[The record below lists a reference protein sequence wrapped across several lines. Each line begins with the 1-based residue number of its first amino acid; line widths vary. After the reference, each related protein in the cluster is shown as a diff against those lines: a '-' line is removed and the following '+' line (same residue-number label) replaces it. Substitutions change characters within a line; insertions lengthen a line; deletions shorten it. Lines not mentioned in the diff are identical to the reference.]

1 MQIIVFEDE
10 GFANLL
16 PLVYSRAVFNL
27 RVGFDNLLA
36 KIEAAF
42 GPVAGVRVRP
52 SIEPALRERFPRLFA
67 NASTGPAVAHAGGV
81 SSSSSG
87 SGDQL
92 WINGRLLV
100 RSRFDLPPGSVAL
113 RGETILAARFDGRGG
128 LDAISA
134 AVTGASATTLRRVD
148 LPESSARL
156 IDYPWQA
163 VLENPAEIERQFQSV
178 APIVLGRVYPGAHLL
193 NEDAI
198 HLGDGSVVKPCS
210 VLDAENGP
218 ICIGEKV
225 TISPNVTIT
234 GPCFIGDGST
244 IQSGAN
250 IRPGS
255 SIGPVC
261 KVGGEVEGS
270 TIHAYSNKQH
280 DGFLGHSYVGE
291 WVNLGADTVTSD
303 LKNTYGSVTVHV
315 NGRAVDS
322 GEMFVGA
329 IIGDH
334 SKTGIR
340 VALPTGCIIGYACNV
355 FVSAYAPKFV
365 PSFSWLT
372 DEGHAEHDVER
383 ALKVALKVVARR
395 KREYSAT
402 EQALFR
408 SIRTEANRHEHAA

>member
-1 MQIIVFEDE
+1 MQIIVFEDD

-16 PLVYSRAVFNL
+16 PLVYGRAVFNI

-36 KIEAAF
+36 KIESAF
-42 GPVAGVRVRP
+42 GPVAGVQVRP

-67 NASTGPAVAHAGGV
+67 GGQAG
-81 SSSSSG
+81 
-87 SGDQL
+87 GDQL
-92 WINGRLLV
+92 WVNGRLLV
-100 RSRFDLPPGSVAL
+100 RRRFELPPGSVATE
-113 RGETILAARFDGRGG
+113 GDAILAARFDGGGG
-128 LDAISA
+128 LDAIRA
-134 AVTGASATTLRRVD
+134 AVSGTGSMTLRRVD
-148 LPESSARL
+148 LPEGAARL

-163 VLENPAEIERQFQSV
+163 VLENPAEIERQFSSI
-178 APIVLGRVYPGAHLL
+178 APIVHGLVYPGAHLL
-193 NEDAI
+193 NESAI
-198 HLGDGSVVKPCS
+198 HIGDGSVVKPCS

-218 ICIGEKV
+218 IYVGENV
-225 TISPNVTIT
+225 TINPNVTIT
-234 GPCFIGDGST
+234 GPCYIGDGCI

-303 LKNTYGSVTVHV
+303 LKNTYGPVTVHV
-315 NGRAVDS
+315 NGRPVDS

-340 VALPTGCIIGYACNV
+340 VALPTGCVVGYACNV

-383 ALKVALKVVARR
+383 ALKVAMKVVARR

-408 SIRTEANRHEHAA
+408 SIREESRRFERKE